1 MKIVP
6 IQDVE
11 AQEWNRCVHDSDDAW
26 LFHDAAWVDIESR
39 FFSERCLSFALIE
52 RDEIVGV
59 CPLYLAGEKQGVN
72 GETILHSGIHRHASL
87 ALRNGL
93 ESGVVKAGRSL
104 ALRRI
109 FELAHAYGVDRIHQG
124 EQTATPKHMSSREP
138 QLSYLIADYNF
149 QAGMSFAPTGMNPCP
164 GLSVSVA
171 DQIVGLEQPER
182 ELFAHL
188 SAPCRRA
195 VRRAEK
201 SGLTWGIQKMSE
213 ALSDYMELAEI
224 SSLRT
229 GEALPPID
237 YYEAIA
243 DALGGSGRANI
254 AFSYLD
260 GRPVA
265 GLITLID
272 KSVMSY
278 LAGASDPNALF
289 TRCNDH
295 VHWQMMLWARRQG
308 AKAYRL
314 GPWFPEVPR
323 DWPISKVSAFKTKF
337 GAKSVP
343 VVYASK
349 YLNPEKYVARL
360 PERQHELAQI
370 GVLHLDGDEQSES
383 LIGDVIR
390 HHMAIWGVGRGDP
403 LVTDARTITEAAHA
417 RSAIQQGRP
426 VIAIQPSQDFLR
438 AFDLEA
444 QPLPANPPTV
454 LASPQ
459 ATGKSWARLRTLHN
473 AWCFRGPSHADI
485 QPIVLSEEGDV
496 IWGWLKVGATG
507 ILLIGTSLGEDL
519 VLYRQ
524 GDPQAKPTEADKEM
538 WGYSGERP
546 NYLFEKNLSG
556 EEPHERH
563 ADWWGMAL
571 RQALVSYAGIEAG
584 PILPNG
590 APGVLVVTGDDDAA
604 LQEHYE
610 HQCEL
615 LAPIPIT
622 YFALEE
628 TSALNREFMTGLA
641 QRFKVDWQLHPDA
654 LETPERY
661 DERIAGQVEWFKG
674 LSGQSPALVRN
685 HGFLNDGYWGHLP
698 AWRRSEIRGSSNLPG
713 FDGRV
718 LNGSLL
724 PARLVEKGTLTDH
737 WSLLTLIG
745 DGLVFAGGRTPEA
758 AGQLVRAE
766 GKRIL
771 DSGVP
776 GVMCLNLHPVNV
788 ERTREM
794 HEAVKDLIDE
804 GFIAMTFTELLD
816 WYSKQETA

>member
-1 MKIVP
+1 MKIVQ
-6 IQDVE
+6 IQDVDVR
-11 AQEWNRCVHDSDDAW
+11 EWNRCVRDSDDAW
-26 LFHDAAWVDIESR
+26 LFHDAAWIDIESR
-39 FFSERCLSFALIE
+39 FFAERCLSFALVE
-52 RDEIVGV
+52 GDEIVGV

-93 ESGVVKAGRSL
+93 DGGAVKAGRSL
-104 ALRRI
+104 ALRHI
-109 FELAHAYGVDRIHQG
+109 FELAQAYSVDRIHQG
-124 EQTATPKHMSSREP
+124 EQTATPKQMSSRKP

-149 QAGMSFAPTGMNPCP
+149 QAGMSFAPTGMDPCP

-171 DQIVGLEQPER
+171 DQIIGLEQPEQ
-182 ELFAHL
+182 ELFARL
-188 SAPCRRA
+188 SGPCRRA
-195 VRRAEK
+195 IRRAEK
-201 SGLTWGIQKMSE
+201 SGLTWDIKKMSE
-213 ALSDYMELAEI
+213 ALSAYMELAEV
-224 SSLRT
+224 SALRT

-243 DALGGSGRANI
+243 DMLGGSGRANV

-278 LAGASDPNALF
+278 LAGVSDPDALS

-295 VHWQMMLWARRQG
+295 VHWQMMLWARQQG

-323 DWPISKVSAFKTKF
+323 EWPISKVSAFKTKF

-349 YLNPEKYVARL
+349 YLNPEKYLARL

-370 GVLHLDGDEQSES
+370 GVLHSDAVGLSKNLTGDIIE
-383 LIGDVIR
+383 
-390 HHMAIWGVGRGDP
+390 HHMAILGVGCGDT
-403 LVTDARTITEAAHA
+403 LVMGAKTIADAAHV

-426 VIAIQPSQDFLR
+426 VVAIQPSQEFLN
-438 AFDLEA
+438 AFNLET
-444 QPLPANPPTV
+444 QLHPAKPPTV
-454 LASPQ
+454 LVSPQ
-459 ATGKSWARLRTLHN
+459 ATGKAWARLRTLHD
-473 AWCFRGPSHADI
+473 AWCFRGPSHTDI

-496 IWGWLKVGATG
+496 VWGWLEVGASG
-507 ILLIGTSLGEDL
+507 MLLIGTSLGEDL

-524 GDPQAKPTEADKEM
+524 GDPNAKATEADKEM

-546 NYLFEKNLSG
+546 NFLFEKNLYG

-571 RQALVSYAGIEAG
+571 REALVSYAGIQAG

-610 HQCEL
+610 RQCEL

-622 YFALEE
+622 YFALEG
-628 TSALNREFMTGLA
+628 TSALDSEFMAGLA
-641 QRFKVDWQLHPDA
+641 QRFNVEWQLHPDA
-654 LETPERY
+654 LEAPEHY
-661 DERIAGQVEWFKG
+661 DECLAGQVEWFKG
-674 LSGQSPALVRN
+674 LTGENPTLVRN

-698 AWRRSEIRGSSNLPG
+698 AWRKSEIRGSSNLPG

-724 PARLVEKGTLTDH
+724 PARLVEQGSLTDH

-745 DGLVFAGGRTPEA
+745 DGIVSAGGRTPEA
-758 AGQLVRAE
+758 AGQLVRTE

-771 DSGVP
+771 ESGVP

-788 ERTREM
+788 ESTREM
-794 HEAVKDLIDE
+794 HEAVKDLLDE